1 MAYREQAYVERSAE
15 RCFCDAAM
23 ARRCRCCRRAR
34 CAEHL
39 ARGLCDRCGQAIARR
54 RDGIATRAWLLSGVV
69 GAALTVAMIAVGMPA
84 GILGAVALAAAVRV
98 GSERAL
104 LAGTIK
110 QLRPGLATTVGELP
124 APARDDDAFPPPSTT
139 EIDPSI
145 AGL

>member
-23 ARRCRCCRRAR
+23 ARRCRCCRRPR
-34 CAEHL
+34 CAEHV
-39 ARGLCDRCGQAIARR
+39 ARGLCNRCDQAIARR
-54 RDGIATRAWLLSGVV
+54 RDGIATRAWLFSGVV
-69 GAALTVAMIAVGMPA
+69 GVALTVAMIAVGMPA

-104 LAGTIK
+104 LARTIK

-124 APARDDDAFPPPSTT
+124 APATDHGEFPPPSTT
-139 EIDPSI
+139 GVDPNI
-145 AGL
+145 AL